1 MQKRQLSAYKTSKV
15 YAEKDNYLHIKSKS
29 MCRKENYLHIKSK
42 SMCRKEKKF
51 DLKTMLELLL
61 SLVKN

>member
-29 MCRKENYLHIKSK
+29 MCRKE
-42 SMCRKEKKF
+42 KKF